1 MLNYNQSLP
10 EKKLFQDL
18 QISEITPIMKLIIR
32 GKKREFFSA
41 IGKQLNILLP
51 VESNTSTQSQKL
63 SALWLSPDEWMIFS
77 NETSD
82 KNSNYNETEE
92 LLIKNIS
99 SVNLGAVTDVTD
111 QFVMINLKGDK
122 TYKLFQTGSP
132 FNFND
137 FQNKKGA
144 VTQTII
150 AKVDVIIH
158 NQDKNDVNLFVRR
171 SFSEHLFS
179 WMTDAASRLQSQLIS
194 KSVIQQYEKNIFSSA
209 FSALTLFR

>member
-1 MLNYNQSLP
+1 MLNYTPALP
-10 EKKLFQDL
+10 KETLIQDL
-18 QISEITPIMKLIIR
+18 QMKEISPIMKLIVR
-32 GKKREFFSA
+32 GKKREFISA
-41 IGKQLNILLP
+41 VGKSLNILLP
-51 VESNTSTQSQKL
+51 TEANTSTQSDKL
-63 SALWLSPDEWMIFS
+63 TALWLSPDEWMIFS
-77 NETSD
+77 NDTMNKD
-82 KNSNYNETEE
+82 LNDYETEK
-92 LLIKNIS
+92 LLQNNIS
-99 SVNLGAVTDVTD
+99 KINLGAVTDVTD

-137 FQNKKGA
+137 FRDKKGA

-179 WMTDAASRLQSQLIS
+179 WMTDAASRL
-194 KSVIQQYEKNIFSSA
+194 
-209 FSALTLFR
+209 

>member
-1 MLNYNQSLP
+1 MLNYKQALP

-18 QISEITPIMKLIIR
+18 QIDEFKPIMKLILR

-41 IGKQLNILLP
+41 VGKSLNMLLP

-77 NETSD
+77 NEPID
-82 KNSNYNETEE
+82 KNSNYYEIEE

-99 SVNLGAVTDVTD
+99 NLNLGAVLDVTD

-122 TYKLFQTGSP
+122 IYKLFQTGSP
-132 FNFND
+132 FNFNN
-137 FQNKKGA
+137 FQNKKGT

-150 AKVDVIIH
+150 AKIDVIIH
-158 NQDKNDVNLFVRR
+158 NQDKKDVNLFVRR

-179 WMTDAASRLQSQLIS
+179 WMTDAASRI
-194 KSVIQQYEKNIFSSA
+194 
-209 FSALTLFR
+209 